1 MARLFPASV
10 GDDPFAH
17 AEGADVSPEFER
29 ACVEF
34 FADVVQVFGVPRSVG
49 QIYGLLYAS
58 PQPLSFTAIAG
69 KLDISRG
76 STSQG
81 LQALRE
87 LGAVVVVNDEGGGR
101 REKGDGKREKGE
113 RDKGERSES
122 FVLPPTSRR
131 EVYRPEFSL
140 RKLVSGILREKV
152 DPLVSDGGRKM
163 DGLAALAKAAP
174 NAAGKKF
181 ATRRVQQI
189 ETWRRQMSLLLPLL
203 KTVLGP
209 VRR

>member
-17 AEGADVSPEFER
+17 AEGAAVSPEFER

-81 LQALRE
+81 LQALRD
-87 LGAVVVVNDEGGGR
+87 LGAVVPVSGTEGE
-101 REKGDGKREKGE
+101 REGEGKREKGE
-113 RDKGERSES
+113 GARQISSVRILRRRQVKDRQFPCS
-122 FVLPPTSRR
+122 FQTSHQTHDRLIEEQPVRLLVRCLPPHRH
-131 EVYRPEFSL
+131 
-140 RKLVSGILREKV
+140 
-152 DPLVSDGGRKM
+152 
-163 DGLAALAKAAP
+163 GLFRA
-174 NAAGKKF
+174 
-181 ATRRVQQI
+181 R
-189 ETWRRQMSLLLPLL
+189 
-203 KTVLGP
+203 
-209 VRR
+209 

>member
-17 AEGADVSPEFER
+17 AEGAAVSPEFER

-81 LQALRE
+81 LQALRD
-87 LGAVVVVNDEGGGR
+87 LGAVVPVSGTEGE
-101 REKGDGKREKGE
+101 REGEGKREKGE
-113 RDKGERSES
+113 GAA
-122 FVLPPTSRR
+122 PQPGNRR
-131 EVYRPEFSL
+131 ELFRPEFSL

-152 DPLVSDGGRKM
+152 DPLVSEGGRKM

-181 ATRRVQQI
+181 ATKRVQQI

>member
-1 MARLFPASV
+1 M
-10 GDDPFAH
+10 
-17 AEGADVSPEFER
+17 SPEFER

-81 LQALRE
+81 LQALRD
-87 LGAVVVVNDEGGGR
+87 LGAVVPVSGTEARGNPGEGGKASTSQL
-101 REKGDGKREKGE
+101 E
-113 RDKGERSES
+113 
-122 FVLPPTSRR
+122 SRR
-131 EVYRPEFSL
+131 ELFRPEFSL
-140 RKLVSGILREKV
+140 RKLVSGVLREKV

-181 ATRRVQQI
+181 ATKRVQQI

>member
-1 MARLFPASV
+1 MARLLPASV

-81 LQALRE
+81 LQALRD
-87 LGAVVVVNDEGGGR
+87 LGAVVPVSGTEARGNPGEGGKASTSQL
-101 REKGDGKREKGE
+101 E
-113 RDKGERSES
+113 
-122 FVLPPTSRR
+122 SRR
-131 EVYRPEFSL
+131 ELFRPEFSL
-140 RKLVSGILREKV
+140 RKLVSGVLREKV

-181 ATRRVQQI
+181 ATKRVQQI

>member
-1 MARLFPASV
+1 MARLIPASA

-17 AEGADVSPEFER
+17 ASGAEVSPEFER

-58 PQPLSFTAIAG
+58 PRSLSFTDIAET
-69 KLDISRG
+69 LEISRG

-87 LGAVVVVNDEGGGR
+87 LGAVVSVNGTEGERAEVEGSKISASQPGNR
-101 REKGDGKREKGE
+101 REL
-113 RDKGERSES
+113 
-122 FVLPPTSRR
+122 F
-131 EVYRPEFSL
+131 RPEFSL

-152 DPLVSDGGRKM
+152 DPLVSEGGRKM

-181 ATRRVQQI
+181 AASRVEQI

-209 VRR
+209 VKR